1 MSFSEFNIALVLCV
15 SRFTP
20 LLLSGGIPPFSQ
32 IPKSVRIVLILVVST
47 LFSST
52 GKLSVIYQ
60 ADERMIIF
68 IISELLI
75 GLVFIFGIAIVYG
88 AIDFVGKMV
97 DIHMGFAA
105 VSLFN
110 PFSGQAGSLLGNAL
124 VMLLVTLL
132 VTLNIHV
139 ELIRMIGIS
148 FELVSLGELDF
159 VLDPGKFITHLSGV
173 FVLSVM
179 IFIPVFSALF
189 IVDLAIN
196 MVSKSMPQMNVY
208 FVTLPLKIF
217 CGVVFMA
224 LTVRS
229 SAPALVNIARQTT
242 SFLDSF

>member
-20 LLLSGGIPPFSQ
+20 LMLSGGVPPFSRL
-32 IPKSVRIVLILVVST
+32 PKSVRVVLILVVSA
-47 LFSST
+47 LFAST
-52 GKLSVIYQ
+52 AKLSAIHQ
-60 ADERMIIF
+60 AGDRILIF
-68 IISELLI
+68 ILSELLI
-75 GLVFIFGIAIVYG
+75 GLVFVFGLAIVYG

-97 DIHMGFAA
+97 DVHMGFAA
-105 VSLFN
+105 VSIFN

-124 VMLLVTLL
+124 MVLLITLL

-148 FELVSLGELDF
+148 FEIVPLGELNF
-159 VLDPGKFITHLSGV
+159 VLDPGKFIAHLSGV
-173 FVLSVM
+173 FMLSVM
-179 IFIPVFSALF
+179 VFIPVFSTLF
-189 IVDLAIN
+189 VVDLAIN
-196 MVSKSMPQMNVY
+196 MISKLMPQMNVY

-229 SAPALVNIARQTT
+229 SAPALVDLARQAT
-242 SFLDSF
+242 SFLDTL